1 MPQSVGRISQCS
13 PVCSVA
19 VLAASIFSKLNS
31 RELVIIRVRSRLA
44 FSPCS
49 AVSLCL
55 RGRFW
60 LRLFGNLSAF
70 GNELQRNPSSSY
82 ALAYSFGAAAGAQ
95 LSQDGADMKFHGVLR
110 NVQLCGNFFIAQSF
124 AHQPQDLVF
133 TRGQG
138 FNQ

>member
-19 VLAASIFSKLNS
+19 VLAVSIFSKLNS
-31 RELVIIRVRSRLA
+31 REFVLIRVRSRLA

-49 AVSLCL
+49 SVSLCL

-60 LRLFGNLSAF
+60 FRVFWQFRRFWQCS
-70 GNELQRNPSSSY
+70 LQRNPSSSY

-95 LSQDGADMKFHGVLR
+95 LTKEGDD
-110 NVQLCGNFFIAQSF
+110 
-124 AHQPQDLVF
+124 
-133 TRGQG
+133 
-138 FNQ
+138 